1 MTSKNC
7 FSKMLVRDLKERG
20 VWLISSIILF
30 LLIYPVQILM
40 SLDAIASYYERGRR
54 ISKQNYRTV
63 FKSD

>member
-40 SLDAIASYYERGRR
+40 SLDAIASYMKVE
-54 ISKQNYRTV
+54 
-63 FKSD
+63 